1 MTTIDVSLSDDLHS
15 YAQQQA
21 SRGGFAT
28 LGDYVQALIAEAQ
41 RRDVARSSLEAMLVE
56 GLNSPVRELTSDDW
70 SSLRERI
77 YQKNPEL
84 RNPRGIERRDE
95 AATNPHS

>member
-1 MTTIDVSLSDDLHS
+1 MTTFDVSLSDDLRS
-15 YAQQQA
+15 YAEQEA

-41 RRDVARSSLEAMLVE
+41 RRDLARSSLEVMLVE
-56 GLNSPVRELTSDDW
+56 GLNSPVRELTRDDW

-77 YQKNPEL
+77 YQKNPGL
-84 RNPRGIERRDE
+84 RD
-95 AATNPHS
+95 S